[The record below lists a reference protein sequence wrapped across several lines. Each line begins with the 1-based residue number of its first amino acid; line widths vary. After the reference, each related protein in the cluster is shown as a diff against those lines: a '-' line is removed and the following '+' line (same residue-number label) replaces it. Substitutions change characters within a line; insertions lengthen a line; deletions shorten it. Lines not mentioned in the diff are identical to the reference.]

1 MVNYLLDELH
11 GDVVVVEE
19 FLKPVPIPGGLDS
32 HHDLILQL
40 TEEGKKRI
48 GMIL

>member
-19 FLKPVPIPGGLDS
+19 FLKPLPVVGGK
-32 HHDLILQL
+32 I
-40 TEEGKKRI
+40 KF
-48 GMIL
+48 